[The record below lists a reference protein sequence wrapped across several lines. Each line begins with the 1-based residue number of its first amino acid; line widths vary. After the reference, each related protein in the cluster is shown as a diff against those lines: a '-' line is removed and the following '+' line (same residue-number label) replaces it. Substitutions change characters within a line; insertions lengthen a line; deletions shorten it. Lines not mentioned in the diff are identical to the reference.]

1 MPRTNKNIVFE
12 EPIIVGKK
20 ELNEVTMRVPKAK
33 DLRAVSHIVDP
44 VVRDYTLVSNLC
56 SLNATTEEMD
66 EFGAKELMQMQKEL
80 KAFL

>member
-1 MPRTNKNIVFE
+1 MARVEKKIVFE
-12 EPIIVGKK
+12 EPIVVSDT

-44 VVRDYTLVSNLC
+44 VVRDYTLISNLC

-66 EFGAKELMQMQKEL
+66 EFGAKELMQMQTEL